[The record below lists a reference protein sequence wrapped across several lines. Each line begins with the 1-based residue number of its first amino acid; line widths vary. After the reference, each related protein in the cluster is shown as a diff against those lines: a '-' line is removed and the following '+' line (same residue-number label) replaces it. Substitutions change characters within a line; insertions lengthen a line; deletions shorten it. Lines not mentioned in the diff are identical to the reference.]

1 MAFGIAVPTTAGLID
16 ITTIRALRSVYTRT
30 CNSRNGSFTST
41 SSLLQNVIFHIETLD
56 NKAAPSVTVSGT
68 TVTWAENE
76 VAADKSSSFRINFLK
91 MV

>member
-1 MAFGIAVPTTAGLID
+1 MAFGISVPTTAGLVD
-16 ITTIRALRSVYTRT
+16 ITTIRALRSVYSRT
-30 CNSRNGSFTST
+30 CSGQNGSFTST

-68 TVTWAENE
+68 TVTWTENAD
-76 VAADKSSSFRINFLK
+76 AANKSSSFKINFLK